1 MRKKISKAL
10 GVIGLGLLLLHNP
23 IRNFFESPAHKII
36 KNTVEVIG
44 DYGLGS
50 GTIIKSD
57 DNGSLILT
65 NKHVCAINKEPI
77 MLQGVVELMG
87 LPVLTTYLPFKVV
100 IEGQPP
106 VEGIVVEAA
115 QNVDLCI
122 ISVASLRNHS
132 TVNFASKQGRVG
144 DKIMTAGY
152 SLGFPLIVSEGFL
165 ATQELADN
173 AMFQFASLL
182 SYPGSSGS
190 GVFNSDG
197 DLVGVIAIGLRGSPS
212 ITGLIPLRNVIDFAG
227 QFN

>member
-165 ATQELADN
+165 A
-173 AMFQFASLL
+173 SLL